1 MSSSLGHRQSP
12 IDLEEDNCLDAKGLP
27 PLAVKY
33 TPCAGLP
40 LENTGFSWK
49 VLGKKMLRKKNSS
62 ISWKKSFLVLCIV
75 ITYYY
80 MCLANYGA
88 SEAVNLF
95 SMYVQKSAKYSEQ
108 KCASYFR
115 E

>member
-49 VLGKKMLRKKNSS
+49 VLSKKML
-62 ISWKKSFLVLCIV
+62 
-75 ITYYY
+75 
-80 MCLANYGA
+80 
-88 SEAVNLF
+88 
-95 SMYVQKSAKYSEQ
+95 
-108 KCASYFR
+108 
-115 E
+115 

>member
-49 VLGKKMLRKKNSS
+49 VLSKKMLQEKKQQYLMEVKFP
-62 ISWKKSFLVLCIV
+62 IVEDRVVLCLV
-75 ITYYY
+75 IIII
-80 MCLANYGA
+80 L
-88 SEAVNLF
+88 
-95 SMYVQKSAKYSEQ
+95 YVS
-108 KCASYFR
+108 R
-115 E
+115 